1 MTAALSNEEIAPILF
16 DVLALGMNKS
26 DNKDLTAVLRLLREV
41 RPKALEIVLV
51 LAWEL
56 LKGLECDEARSLLE
70 DADFRHPGNARVK
83 ATLASVLFFTD
94 VSLWKSYVAEVR
106 SLPHDEEAA
115 AIVAAIESADE
126 QRLPSGVAL
135 VGFRLPK
142 VVAEIARLQAP
153 QYA

>member
-1 MTAALSNEEIAPILF
+1 MTDVLSNEDIAPILF
-16 DVLALGMNKS
+16 DVLALGMTDA
-26 DNKDLTAVLRLLREV
+26 DNKDLTAVLRLLRET

-56 LKGLECDEARSLLE
+56 LKGQECAEARHLLE
-70 DADFRHPGNARVK
+70 EADYQHPGNARIK

-115 AIVAAIESADE
+115 VIVAAIESADD
-126 QRLPSGVAL
+126 QKLSGAVAL
-135 VGFRLPK
+135 VGFQRQK
-142 VVAEIARLQAP
+142 EVAEIARQQTP